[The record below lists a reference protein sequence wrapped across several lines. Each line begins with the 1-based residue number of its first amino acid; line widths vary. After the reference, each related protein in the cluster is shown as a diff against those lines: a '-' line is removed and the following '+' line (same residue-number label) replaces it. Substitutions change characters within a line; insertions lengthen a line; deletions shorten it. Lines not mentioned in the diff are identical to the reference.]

1 MKTMEN
7 FMVSS
12 SIVIVLLAV
21 LLFILE
27 KWSKI
32 RRRDQELEE
41 MKLIFQFRYNESK
54 QDTSKFLN
62 EFIEDCLQDYV
73 MNNIIPDTG
82 LSYIQKDKEDQIRK
96 DITDM
101 VSRRMSPF
109 VRKKILMAYS
119 EDYLAE
125 ALAEKIFYVVSLY
138 VADFNAD
145 KPRQGQDIKPK
156 KPKLQ
161 TIESEDEYSDW

>member
-1 MKTMEN
+1 MEG
-7 FMVSS
+7 FMNSVSL
-12 SIVIVLLAV
+12 VIIILALV
-21 LLFILE
+21 TYAIE
-27 KWSKI
+27 KWSKFKK
-32 RRRDQELEE
+32 REQELEE
-41 MKLIFQFRYNESK
+41 MKLIFQFRYSESK
-54 QDTSKFLN
+54 QDTSKFLD
-62 EFIEDCLQDYV
+62 EFIEDCLKDYI
-73 MNNIIPDTG
+73 MNNIVPDTG
-82 LSYIQKDKEDQIRK
+82 LSYIQKDREDQIRR
-96 DITDM
+96 DLTDM

-156 KPKLQ
+156 KQRFQ
-161 TIESEDEYSDW
+161 TTESDEAYADW

>member
-1 MKTMEN
+1 MEN

-12 SIVIVLLAV
+12 SIVIILLAV

-156 KPKLQ
+156 KQKIQ
-161 TIESEDEYSDW
+161 TIETDEEYTDW

>member
-1 MKTMEN
+1 MEN
-7 FMVSS
+7 FMTSS

-161 TIESEDEYSDW
+161 KIESEEEYTDW

>member
-12 SIVIVLLAV
+12 SIVIILLAV

-156 KPKLQ
+156 KQKIQ
-161 TIESEDEYSDW
+161 TIETDEEYTDW